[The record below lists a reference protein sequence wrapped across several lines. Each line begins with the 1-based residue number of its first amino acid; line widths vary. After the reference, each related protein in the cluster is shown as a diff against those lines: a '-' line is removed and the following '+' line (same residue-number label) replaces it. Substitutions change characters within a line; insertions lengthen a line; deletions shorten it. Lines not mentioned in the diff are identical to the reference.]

1 MSVPTRRL
9 TEEQFHATFPEP
21 MRNITDSVEEV
32 LDIWPY
38 VESVPASDLA
48 GHSVYDG
55 TVEAAYRSADERFDH
70 VLVWTRTANVYL
82 IVVVDVQADEVNGHY
97 LLDLNR
103 EYGLS

>member
-1 MSVPTRRL
+1 MSMPTRRL
-9 TEEQFHATFPEP
+9 TEEQFLATFPEP

-38 VESVPASDLA
+38 VESVPALDLA
-48 GHSVYDG
+48 GHSVDDG
-55 TVEAAYRSADERFDH
+55 TVEAAYRSADGRFDH
-70 VLVWTRTANVYL
+70 ALVMTRTANVYL
-82 IVVVDVQADEVNGHY
+82 VVVVDLRADEVYGHY